1 MPVPYEVP
9 VYVGHDYEYP
19 EYDGHDYEYPDEY
32 ELEESYGPY
41 GAYDHQAMTG
51 LAHATRSHA
60 PYGPAA
66 YPPYAEYG
74 FAHAVRDT
82 FTRFDRNRSGRLD
95 YRLGLNPKA

>member
-1 MPVPYEVP
+1 MPYEVP
-9 VYVGHDYEYP
+9 VYVGHDYEYA

-41 GAYDHQAMTG
+41 EAYDHQAMTG

-82 FTRFDRNRSGRLD
+82 FTRFDRTRSGRLD